1 MTVATATTSRLALRR
16 PAPPPVVRISGLNHY
31 FGTEA
36 NRKQVLADISLTL
49 LPGEI
54 VIMTGPSGSGKTTL
68 LVLTGALRSV
78 QHGTVEIMGRE
89 LRRLSPR
96 ELVDIRR
103 DIGFIYQA
111 HNLFESLTALENVM
125 MALELHDYTARQRR
139 AMAEELLTKLGLGD
153 RLHYKPGLLS
163 GGEKQRIAVARA
175 LVNRPKIILADEP
188 TAALDKDSG
197 RIVVNL
203 LKAHAKEQGGTIIL
217 VTHDNRILDIAD
229 RIVTMVDGRMASSV
243 NVGEV
248 TFISEFLKKCPV
260 FQQQTPG
267 ELTDIAQKMAPE
279 EVGVGD
285 VVIRQGDAGD
295 KFYLI
300 RRGKVE
306 VIVKDDEGERVV
318 ATLEPG
324 NCFGERA
331 LLTEEP
337 RNATVR
343 AVEDTDLYA
352 LSKENFLAALRSSPS
367 FENQL
372 LRVFAG
378 REDAG

>member
-1 MTVATATTSRLALRR
+1 M
-16 PAPPPVVRISGLNHY
+16 VRISGLSHS
-31 FGTEA
+31 FGTGGS
-36 NRKQVLADISLTL
+36 RKQVLTDINLAL

-68 LVLTGALRSV
+68 LVLAGALRSV
-78 QHGTVEIMGRE
+78 QHGTLEIMGRE
-89 LRRLSPR
+89 LRQLSPR

-103 DIGFIYQA
+103 DIGFIYQS

-125 MALELHDYTARQRR
+125 MALELHAYSARQRR
-139 AMAEELLTKLGLGD
+139 AMAQQLLTELGLGE

-163 GGEKQRIAVARA
+163 GGQKQRIAVARA

-188 TAALDKDSG
+188 TAALDKESG

-243 NVGEV
+243 HVGEA
-248 TFISEFLKKCPV
+248 TFISEFLKKCPA

-267 ELTDIAQKMAPE
+267 ELTDVAQKMAPE

-285 VVIRQGDAGD
+285 VVIRQGDPGD

-300 RRGKVE
+300 RRGRVE
-306 VIVKDDEGERVV
+306 VTIKDSAGERVV
-318 ATLEPG
+318 ATLETG
-324 NCFGERA
+324 NVFGERA
-331 LLTEEP
+331 LLTDEP

-343 AVEDTDLYA
+343 ALEDTDLYT

-367 FENQL
+367 FESQL

-378 REDAG
+378 REE

>member
-1 MTVATATTSRLALRR
+1 VTVATGSTSRATLRAQ
-16 PAPPPVVRISGLNHY
+16 APPPVVRIGGLNHY
-31 FGTEA
+31 FGTGA
-36 NRKQVLADISLTL
+36 NRKQVLADINLTL

-78 QHGTVEIMGRE
+78 QEGTLEVMGRE
-89 LRRLSPR
+89 LRLLSLQ

-103 DIGFIYQA
+103 DIGFIYQS

-125 MALELHDYTARQRR
+125 MALELHNYSARQRR
-139 AMAEELLTKLGLGD
+139 AMAEELLVKLGLGD

-163 GGEKQRIAVARA
+163 GGQKQRVAVARA

-197 RIVVNL
+197 RIVVNM

-217 VTHDNRILDIAD
+217 VTHDNRILDVAD

-243 NVGEV
+243 NVGEA
-248 TFISEFLKKCPV
+248 TFISEFLNKCPV
-260 FQQQTPG
+260 FKLQTPG
-267 ELTDIAQKMAPE
+267 ELTDIAQKMTPQ
-279 EVGVGD
+279 EVAVGE

-295 KFYLI
+295 RFYLI

-306 VIVKDDEGERVV
+306 VIVKDGAGERVV
-318 ATLEPG
+318 ATLETG
-324 NCFGERA
+324 NVFGERA
-331 LLTEEP
+331 LLTDEP

-343 AVEDTDLYA
+343 AIEETDLYT
-352 LSKENFLAALRSSPS
+352 LSKENFLAALHSSPS
-367 FENQL
+367 FTNQL

-378 REDAG
+378 REDGG

>member
-1 MTVATATTSRLALRR
+1 MPVASGLTSRANLRA
-16 PAPPPVVRISGLNHY
+16 PAPPPVVRIGGLCHY
-31 FGTEA
+31 FGTGA
-36 NRKQVLADISLTL
+36 NRKQVLADINLTL

-54 VIMTGPSGSGKTTL
+54 VLMTGPSGSGKTTL

-78 QHGTVEIMGRE
+78 QEGTLEIMGRE
-89 LRRLSPR
+89 LRLLSPR
-96 ELVDIRR
+96 ELVYIRR

-125 MALELHDYTARQRR
+125 MALELHNYSARQRR
-139 AMAEELLTKLGLGD
+139 AMAEELLIKLGLED

-163 GGEKQRIAVARA
+163 GGQKQRIAVARA

-243 NVGEV
+243 NVVEA
-248 TFISEFLKKCPV
+248 TFISEFLNKCPV
-260 FQQQTPG
+260 FKQQTPG
-267 ELTDIAQKMAPE
+267 ELTDIAQKMSPQE
-279 EVGVGD
+279 VEVGE
-285 VVIRQGDAGD
+285 VVIRQGDPGD

-306 VIVKDDEGERVV
+306 VLVKDGAGERVV
-318 ATLEPG
+318 ATLETG
-324 NCFGERA
+324 NIFGERA
-331 LLTEEP
+331 LLTDEP

-343 AVEDTDLYA
+343 AIEKTDLYT
-352 LSKENFLAALRSSPS
+352 LNKENFLAALHSSPS
-367 FENQL
+367 FTNQL

-378 REDAG
+378 REGDG